1 MFKSKNMEEIKI
13 GSIVTKG
20 FGIRLGNLRF
30 HYGITGLVLN
40 IQGETATILKLTG
53 KHQWITCNVG
63 DLYLSTSIFNSRLS
77 LDRIKDHESR
87 HLITLTL
94 EERGYNI
101 TSTPINISKV
111 STIHNEVEYIQDVEV
126 TRINIDPVSSMD
138 YGCIIHCIV

>member
-1 MFKSKNMEEIKI
+1 MEEIKI

-20 FGIRLGNLRF
+20 FEIRLGNLRL

-53 KHQWITCNVG
+53 KHQWITCKVE
-63 DLYLSTSIFNSRLS
+63 DLHLSTSIFNSRLK
-77 LDRIKDHESR
+77 LNEIKEHESR

-101 TSTPINISKV
+101 TSIPINISKV
-111 STIHNEVEYIQDVEV
+111 STIHNEVEYAQSGTV
-126 TRINIDPVSSMD
+126 TKVNIDPVSSMN
-138 YGCIIHCIV
+138 YGYIIHCIV